1 MSIDMEIFGK
11 YRDEIS
17 KGGEVIAD
25 SGWKSNTIVID
36 CGRLLAA
43 MMKKDLKNMSGV
55 EYIAFGS
62 GNTDYLAFKLKIIQL
77 MDDFFKGSDKTVK
90 VKYSP
95 NSTSEWVW
103 AKKLDSSTI
112 TYLKSPDITDLGQMA
127 SGITNRLEIRVT
139 VDENEPTQD
148 SFDFKEF
155 ALFSIDG
162 MDISKIFFI
171 NYVSHPG
178 ITKTKDM
185 TRKLT
190 IDLAFLA
197 KK

>member
-1 MSIDMEIFGK
+1 MKPREFAKGIFTVGAVDWD
-11 YRDEIS
+11 RRLF
-17 KGGEVIAD
+17 D
-25 SGWKSNTIVID
+25 SLIPLPDGTSYN
-36 CGRLLAA
+36 A
-43 MMKKDLKNMSGV
+43 
-55 EYIAFGS
+55 
-62 GNTDYLAFKLKIIQL
+62 YLI
-77 MDDFFKGSDKTVK
+77 KGSDKTVK

-171 NYVSHPG
+171 NYVSHPV